1 MATEMES
8 RRATESLSRRKKA
21 EARATKMGLVV
32 TKITELAT
40 EVYFREVTQRAK

>member
-1 MATEMES
+1 MATRIES
-8 RRATESLSRRKKA
+8 KRAAESLSPKKKV

-40 EVYFREVTQRAK
+40 EVYFREDIQRAK